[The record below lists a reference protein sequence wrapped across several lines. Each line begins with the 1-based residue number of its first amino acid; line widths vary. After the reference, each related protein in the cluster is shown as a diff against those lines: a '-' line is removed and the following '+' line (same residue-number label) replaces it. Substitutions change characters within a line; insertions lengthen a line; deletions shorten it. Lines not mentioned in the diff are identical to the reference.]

1 MPYCPK
7 CDMEF
12 IDGITICT
20 DCGGLLCESK
30 EAVDAIRRSEQ
41 QAAKEDLYDGE
52 DLSDFDKD
60 IQKLSEA
67 PVLPHESIKKA
78 AEARAESRAYMTKR
92 QRYDDM
98 SSSISAFLSIGVI
111 FLAFGLLC
119 WIGIIELPL
128 AAGALLV
135 FKVVLT
141 GMGIGC
147 LIVAVV
153 TKNSAATMLKAAD
166 IEDVQTKELLRWF
179 VDTHTAKQMDEELL
193 REDPT
198 LDENEL
204 YLQRFE
210 LIQDHLIT
218 EHDLPD
224 QDYVDFLCEEIY
236 GRVFEK

>member
-12 IDGITICT
+12 IDGITNCT
-20 DCGGLLCESK
+20 DCGGPLCESK
-30 EAVDAIRRSEQ
+30 EAADAIRRSEQ
-41 QAAKEDLYDGE
+41 LAAQEDLYAGE

-60 IQKLSEA
+60 IKNLSEA

-78 AEARAESRAYMTKR
+78 AESRAYVTKR

-98 SSSISAFLSIGVI
+98 RSSISAFLSIGVI

-119 WIGIIELPL
+119 WVGIIELPL

-153 TKNSAATMLKAAD
+153 TKNSAAAMLKAAD
-166 IEDVQTKELLRWF
+166 IEDVRTKEVITWF
-179 VDTHTAKQMDEELL
+179 VDTYNAKQMDEELL
-193 REDPT
+193 REDPA
-198 LDENEL
+198 LEGNEL

-218 EHDLPD
+218 EQDLPD